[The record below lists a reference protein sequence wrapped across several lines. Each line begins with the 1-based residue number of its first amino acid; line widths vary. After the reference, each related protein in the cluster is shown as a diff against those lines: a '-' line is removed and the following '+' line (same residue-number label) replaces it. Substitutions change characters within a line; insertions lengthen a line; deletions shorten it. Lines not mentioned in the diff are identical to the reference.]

1 MLSGGLAAIKS
12 RTDQIVDLRSRGLM
26 TAIELRDDDR
36 ASRTTRIHRALVRQG
51 YILAQRPG
59 LNVLR
64 MDPSLTIEEKD
75 IEGFLDVFEGL
86 LHPVSGEPGAV
97 MATGQAD
104 GSSPRWS
111 FAWDHR

>member
-64 MDPSLTIEEKD
+64 MDPILTI
-75 IEGFLDVFEGL
+75 
-86 LHPVSGEPGAV
+86 
-97 MATGQAD
+97 
-104 GSSPRWS
+104 
-111 FAWDHR
+111 